1 MIFKLHLTR
10 EELAFL
16 AVAVEERE
24 KIITH
29 FLSQDQET
37 RDNLDPLPFDP
48 DPLTDAER
56 EKMSSALERSA
67 VIAEKIRLL
76 KAYAD
81 QTQEVIKAYQ
91 REKGCTKQTAAARY
105 NAMMNRKAYLKYALN
120 GISSVPDLDPE
131 LADLDL
137 EIPDP

>member
-16 AVAVEERE
+16 AFAVEERE
-24 KIITH
+24 KIITY
-29 FLSQDQET
+29 FLSQDQE
-37 RDNLDPLPFDP
+37 NDPLPFIPFDP

-76 KAYAD
+76 TAYAD

-105 NAMMNRKAYLKYALN
+105 NAMINRRAYLKYALN

>member
-1 MIFKLHLTR
+1 MIYKLHLTR
-10 EELAFL
+10 AELAFL
-16 AVAVEERE
+16 AFAVEERE
-24 KIITH
+24 KIITY
-29 FLSQDQET
+29 FLSQDQE
-37 RDNLDPLPFDP
+37 NDPLPFIPFDP

-76 KAYAD
+76 TAYAD

-105 NAMMNRKAYLKYALN
+105 NAMINRRAYLKYALN

>member
-16 AVAVEERE
+16 AVAVEERQ

-37 RDNLDPLPFDP
+37 SSYPLPFDP

-76 KAYAD
+76 TAYAD

-105 NAMMNRKAYLKYALN
+105 NAMINRRAYLKYALN

>member
-16 AVAVEERE
+16 AVAVEERQ
-24 KIITH
+24 KIITY
-29 FLSQDQET
+29 FLSQDQE
-37 RDNLDPLPFDP
+37 NDPLPFIPFDP

-76 KAYAD
+76 TAYAD

-105 NAMMNRKAYLKYALN
+105 NAMMNRRAYLKYALN